1 MKTLKKV
8 WSNLRKTQYEKTL
21 ESAENVYELERML
34 KDYSYVHNI
43 KRWMN

>member
-21 ESAENVYELERML
+21 ESAENIYELERML
-34 KDYSYVHNI
+34 KHYSYVHII
-43 KRWMN
+43 KRWL

>member
-21 ESAENVYELERML
+21 ESADNLYELERML
-34 KDYSYVHNI
+34 RNASYVHNV
-43 KRWMN
+43 KRWM